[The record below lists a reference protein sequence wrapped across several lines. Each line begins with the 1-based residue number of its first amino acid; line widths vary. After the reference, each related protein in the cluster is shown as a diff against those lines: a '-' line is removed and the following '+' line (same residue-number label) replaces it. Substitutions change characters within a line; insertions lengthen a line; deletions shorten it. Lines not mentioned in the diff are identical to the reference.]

1 MSIVKRIPGSPSN
14 GGSNGRNIGVGLKG
28 VQREGENMGE
38 N

>member
-1 MSIVKRIPGSPSN
+1 MGDRMVESVREV
-14 GGSNGRNIGVGLKG
+14 NIGVGLKG